1 MANNSAIMAKCNE
14 IRLKRVVMLSFGL
27 IFNESE
33 AESSQEADGAPPDH
47 QNPHEKSK
55 NYKIMKIH
63 WIS

>member
-1 MANNSAIMAKCNE
+1 MANNCAINAKCDE
-14 IRLKRVVMLSFGL
+14 IRLKRVMPSFGL

-55 NYKIMKIH
+55 NPQNHDKQLD
-63 WIS
+63 